1 MKIEKN
7 VIRIDNLIVN
17 TSFLNNNKYNDQ
29 YCVYENE
36 LFCFNAHP
44 FLEYYSDIKIT
55 QEMLLNILHRAQQK
69 NIQEI
74 EEDEM
79 IKASFSF

>member
-7 VIRIDNLIVN
+7 VIRSDNLIVN
-17 TSFLNNNKYNDQ
+17 TSFLNNNIYNDQ

-44 FLEYYSDIKIT
+44 FLEHYSDIKIT
-55 QEMLLNILHRAQQK
+55 QKMLLDTLHRAQQK
-69 NIQEI
+69 AFQEI
-74 EEDEM
+74 EENEM
-79 IKASFSF
+79 IAASSSI

>member
-29 YCVYENE
+29 YCIYENE

-44 FLEYYSDIKIT
+44 FLEYYSDI
-55 QEMLLNILHRAQQK
+55 
-69 NIQEI
+69 
-74 EEDEM
+74 
-79 IKASFSF
+79 